1 MKHQNFE
8 SNLETFQHIAEDVG
22 TLSVALADV
31 AGHVDDIDA
40 RVARQVKA
48 LGVLTDQTATLSRA
62 NDAVTAAAT
71 AALTATG
78 QARGTVRGAEAQITR
93 TVTDVAQLADQ
104 VGGFSA
110 RIDGLTQALAQV
122 SRVAADIY
130 GIAQMTNL
138 LALNASIEAARAGA
152 AGRGFMVVAQEVKQ
166 LSGRTQEATQEID
179 RTLEAL
185 AREAGDL
192 IRIGQAAVAS
202 AGVVRQETDALA
214 LVMREIETAVDHID
228 DEQARITEAA
238 AQSSQSIRQTE
249 AECAALVTDAD
260 KTSASLGGARTR
272 LNELL
277 TSGERLT
284 SNCASMGVVTVDTPF
299 IEAAQQAAAA
309 IGAAFEAEIAA
320 GRLTAAAL
328 FDRDCQP
335 IPGTEPQQYATRY
348 LEVADRLLPAVQE
361 PLLAFSDRVV
371 FCAAVDVNG
380 YLPTHNRKFSMPQ
393 RRGDPTWNAANCR
406 NRRLF
411 NDRVGLTAGQN
422 TQPFCLQAYRRDMG
436 GGVFALMKDVSAPI
450 FVQGRHWGGL
460 RLAYRAEA
468 L

>member
-1 MKHQNFE
+1 MKDQTFARNI
-8 SNLETFQHIAEDVG
+8 ETFQSIAEDVG
-22 TLSVALADV
+22 NLSVALADV
-31 AGHVDDIDA
+31 AGHVDELDSG
-40 RVARQVKA
+40 VARQVRA
-48 LGVLTDQTATLSRA
+48 VSVLTEQTATLSRA

-78 QARGTVRGAEAQITR
+78 QARGTVRHAEAQIIR
-93 TVTDVAQLADQ
+93 TVTDVADLADQ
-104 VGGFSA
+104 VGGFGA

-130 GIAQMTNL
+130 GIARMTNL
-138 LALNASIEAARAGA
+138 LALNAAIEAARAGS

-214 LVMREIETAVDHID
+214 LVMRDIETAVDHID
-228 DEQARITEAA
+228 GEQARITAAA

-249 AECAALVTDAD
+249 AEFATLAD
-260 KTSASLGGARTR
+260 EAHKTSASLGAAHTR
-272 LNELL
+272 LNALL
-277 TSGERLT
+277 ARGEQMVST
-284 SNCASMGVVTVDTPF
+284 CARMGVVTVDTPY
-299 IEAAQQAAAA
+299 IEAVRQAAAA

-320 GRLTAAAL
+320 GGVSAAAL

-335 IPGTEPQQYATRY
+335 IPGTDPQQYTSRY
-348 LEVADRLLPAVQE
+348 LDVADRLLPALQD
-361 PLLAFSDRVV
+361 PLLTLSDRVV

-393 RRGDPTWNAANCR
+393 RRGDPAWNAANCR

-411 NDRVGLTAGQN
+411 DDRVGLTAGRN
-422 TQPFCLQAYRRDMG
+422 THPFCLQAYRRDMG
-436 GGVFALMKDVSAPI
+436 GGAVMLMKDVSAPI
-450 FVQGRHWGGL
+450 MVLGRHWGGL

-468 L
+468 V